1 MKTGSRSVIVAALIA
16 NLAIAA
22 IKFVVAFFTLS
33 AAMLAEAV
41 HSLADTGNQFLLLLG
56 LRLSR
61 KPADA
66 AHPFGYGKEQY
77 FWAFVVALM
86 LFFVGAVVS
95 IYEGV
100 GKVLE
105 PHPLERV
112 WLVYLI
118 LGVSIAIE
126 TVSFTLALREFNRR
140 RAPGVGILASIRQT
154 KDASLAVV
162 LLEDSAALLGLS
174 LALLGVATAQLTG
187 LVFFDGL
194 ASIAIGLLLAA
205 VAFLLAFET
214 RELLIG
220 EAASAEKVQAIRAA
234 LTGQP
239 GVAAVGR
246 VLTMHLGANN
256 ILVGVNCDFEDALSA
271 GEVEALIERLEVRI
285 REVVPEAGRIFIEA
299 NPGHPRPA

>member
-22 IKFVVAFFTLS
+22 IKFVVAFLTLS

-61 KPADA
+61 RPADA

-100 GKVLE
+100 EKVLE
-105 PHPLERV
+105 PHALERV
-112 WLVYLI
+112 WLVYAI
-118 LGVSIAIE
+118 LGTSIVIE
-126 TVSFTLALREFNRR
+126 SVSFTVALREFRRR
-140 RAPGVGILASIRQT
+140 RAPGTGLLDGIRKT

-162 LLEDSAALLGLS
+162 LLEDSAALLGLM
-174 LALLGVATAQLTG
+174 LALLGVAAAQWTG
-187 LVFFDGL
+187 LALFDGL

-220 EAASAEKVQAIRAA
+220 ESASPEVVETIRAV
-234 LTGQP
+234 LRGHP
-239 GVAAVGR
+239 GVTSVGR
-246 VLTMHLGANN
+246 ILTMHLGASS
-256 ILVGVNCDFEDALSA
+256 ILVGINCDFDDALSA
-271 GEVEALIERLEVRI
+271 HEVEALIERLEVLI
-285 REVVPEAGRIFIEA
+285 RQAVPEAGRIFIEA

>member
-1 MKTGSRSVIVAALIA
+1 MKTGSRGVIVAALIA
-16 NLAIAA
+16 NLVIAA
-22 IKFVVAFFTLS
+22 IKFVVAFCTLS

-41 HSLADTGNQFLLLLG
+41 HSMADTGNQFLLLLG

-100 GKVLE
+100 DKVLE

-126 TVSFTLALREFNRR
+126 TVSFSLALREFNRR

-162 LLEDSAALLGLS
+162 LLEDTAALVGLS

-220 EAASAEKVQAIRAA
+220 ESASPGTLTAIRSAIE
-234 LTGQP
+234 GYP
-239 GVAAVGR
+239 GVVAVGR
-246 VLTMHLGANN
+246 VLTMHLGANS
-256 ILVGVNCDFEDALSA
+256 ILVGVNCDFDNGLSA
-271 GEVEALIERLEVRI
+271 GEVEAIIERLEVRI